1 MITKTGALLFA
12 FNTGTTDYL
21 KIAEF
26 SARNIKRW
34 LNIPTTVVTDTEFQS
49 DAFDTIIV
57 ENNKSASKRYFD
69 DYKSVVEWRNAG
81 RHDAYNLTPYE
92 QTLLLDVD
100 YIVASDQLSRVLNS
114 NKDFLCHDSA
124 IEISGTKGK
133 NTTFGSANMPM
144 YWATV
149 VMFRK
154 TEFSKTV
161 FDLMCMIE
169 NNFEHYANLFGF
181 SKQPYR
187 NDYALSIALS
197 IASGHVINNKN
208 TISWPMVN
216 IHPEHEVKKIKTDRY
231 EATYIKT
238 DQRGQKMYRN
248 IFDSQD
254 MHVMSKLSLENILEA
269 N

>member
-1 MITKTGALLFA
+1 MTTKTGALLFA

-57 ENNKSASKRYFD
+57 ENNKLVSKRYFD
-69 DYKSVVEWRNAG
+69 DYKSTVDWRNAG

-100 YIVASDQLSRVLNS
+100 YIVASNQLKTILSS
-114 NKDFLCHDSA
+114 NEEFLCHDSVV
-124 IEISGTKGK
+124 EISGTKGK
-133 NTTFGSANMPM
+133 NATFGTVSMPM

-149 VMFRK
+149 IMFRK
-154 TEFSKTV
+154 TEFSKTI
-161 FDLMCMIE
+161 FELMHMVE

-197 IASGHVINNKN
+197 IVSGHVISDKN
-208 TISWPMVN
+208 TIPWSMIN
-216 IHPEHEVKKIKTDRY
+216 IHPEHDVKKIKTDCY
-231 EATYIKT
+231 EATYNKS
-238 DQRGQKMYRN
+238 DQRGQRIYRN
-248 IFDSQD
+248 TFENQD
-254 MHVMSKLSLENILEA
+254 IHVMSKLSLENIIEA
-269 N
+269 S